1 VGFIGPLVVLGL
13 LVFRPIVYKPLWDTF
28 VSRFEFYEIVS
39 FLSSFEV
46 LVRTT
51 DPYLWVSDSKWRI
64 FLTYLGISSKWR
76 DFLPF
81 GKKPQSTSTI
91 FPLFVLGFIPIF
103 ILDEFHPKSETV
115 LHHLV
120 IRARL
125 IIPSRVISDFLVCA
139 CKVVGGALVCLQF
152 LFVLRCRRSSF
163 CFHSAS
169 LVRHVRSSS
178 CGFYS
183 GYWKCLFIHSGTI
196 LWPSKWLCQS
206 GPSMVFH
213 GSELPL
219 SSCSCQIPSNDLQLQ
234 TSC

>member
-1 VGFIGPLVVLGL
+1 MSRGSPQNHRSLSLNLRFKVADLPHLSWNL
-13 LVFRPIVYKPLWDTF
+13 LQVAWFPSVSQKPPIDALHFPPFRFRVHTHF
-28 VSRFEFYEIVS
+28 HSRRFC
-39 FLSSFEV
+39 
-46 LVRTT
+46 
-51 DPYLWVSDSKWRI
+51 
-64 FLTYLGISSKWR
+64 
-76 DFLPF
+76 
-81 GKKPQSTSTI
+81 
-91 FPLFVLGFIPIF
+91 
-103 ILDEFHPKSETV
+103 PKSETV
-115 LHHLV
+115 FHHLV

-139 CKVVGGALVCLQF
+139 CKVVRGALVCSQF

-206 GPSMVFH
+206 GPYMVFH